1 MARPDLAERG
11 KFGVI
16 FLTVLID
23 LIGFGIIVPILPYYA
38 LTFGAHGFK
47 LGILMG
53 AFSGMQ
59 FIATT
64 VLGRLSDR
72 IGRRPVLLVTMAM
85 NAFGYI
91 MFARAGSY
99 GVLLVARLISG
110 LAGGNISVAQ
120 AYIADITTPEQRS
133 RGMGMIGAAFG
144 LGFIIGPAIGGL
156 SGHYWGHPAPGYFAA
171 GLSLLNLVLAF
182 RILPE
187 SLHEHHRT
195 TKRLWGLDHIADGL
209 AEKRMRN
216 LLIVFL
222 LGSLSFAGYST
233 VVPLYTNVRF
243 GWTERELGWLFT
255 VIGIV
260 GALVQ
265 GWGFGKMAE
274 RTGDR
279 PLLVAGTIGMALS
292 IAIVPFL
299 PTPLALY
306 GGTALLA
313 FANAM
318 FGPAATGMVS
328 VLADPKEQGA
338 MLGVAQSLGALG
350 RLLGPE
356 TFGGLYDLRGA
367 TVAFLGAGAVMALA
381 AWASAL
387 VPHTGTAHAGRP
399 IQEVG

>member
-1 MARPDLAERG
+1 MAQRG

-38 LTFGAHGFK
+38 LRFGAHGFR

-72 IGRRPVLLVTMAM
+72 IGRRPVLLTTMLL
-85 NAFGYI
+85 NALGYI
-91 MFARAGSY
+91 LFARAGSY
-99 GVLLVARLISG
+99 AVLLVARLISG

-144 LGFIIGPAIGGL
+144 LGWIIGPAVGGL
-156 SGHYWGHPAPGYFAA
+156 SSHYWGHPAPGYVAA
-171 GLSLLNLVLAF
+171 GLALLNLVLAS

-195 TKRLWGLDHIADGL
+195 AKRLWGLDHIAAGL
-209 AEKRMRN
+209 GEQRMRN
-216 LLIVFL
+216 LLIVFF
-222 LGSLSFAGYST
+222 LGSLAFAGYST
-233 VVPLYTNVRF
+233 VVPLYANVRF
-243 GWTERELGWLFT
+243 GWTERELGWLFM

-260 GALVQ
+260 TTLVQ
-265 GWGFGKMAE
+265 GWAFGKIAE

-279 PLLVAGTIGMALS
+279 PLLIAGTIGMAAA

-306 GGTALLA
+306 GGTGLLA
-313 FANAM
+313 FANAV
-318 FGPAATGMVS
+318 FGPSSTGMVS
-328 VLADPKEQGA
+328 VLADPHEQGA

-356 TFGGLYDLRGA
+356 AFGGLYDLRGA
-367 TVAFLGAGAVMALA
+367 VVAFLGAGMVMGLA
-381 AWASAL
+381 AWSAAL
-387 VPHTGTAHAGRP
+387 VPHTGRMHAGRGA
-399 IQEVG
+399 QTE